1 MKSYIQHG
9 SDILPQAKHMSS
21 LKEDIRK
28 IAAESGF
35 QLFGVS
41 DLERLES
48 APFPDG
54 RGLMRPSEVM
64 KDARSAIVM
73 GMVIWDEAMNSAVAA
88 ASAGDFSGGATDYL
102 NLYYEVLETRGW
114 RFVERARKELG
125 ISAMPTH
132 TVQAKIAATLAGL
145 GFIGHNTQVVTPQ
158 YGPRVRWLVV
168 LTDAD
173 LEPDQPFAKD
183 LCAEQP
189 LCQKASL
196 CVRSCPYQAI
206 VPGPSQGMEP
216 GKKVDYAKCV
226 VSHEMDRDITPAHLK
241 HIRQITERGFME
253 CTICNLACPYGKPV
267 DEVVKKK
274 RGLA

>member
-1 MKSYIQHG
+1 M
-9 SDILPQAKHMSS
+9 QA
-21 LKEDIRK
+21 LKEDLRK
-28 IAAESGF
+28 LAVESGF

-54 RGLMRPSEVM
+54 RGIMRPSEVM

-88 ASAGDFSGGATDYL
+88 ASAGDFSGGASDYL
-102 NLYYEVLETRGW
+102 NIYYEVLETRGW
-114 RFVERARKELG
+114 RFVDRARKERG
-125 ISAMPTH
+125 INAIPTH

-145 GFIGHNTQVVTPQ
+145 GFIGHNTQVITPE

-168 LTDAD
+168 LTDAE
-173 LEPDQPFAKD
+173 LERDKPFARD

-189 LCQKASL
+189 LCQKESF
-196 CVRSCPYQAI
+196 CVRSCPYRAI
-206 VPGPSQGMEP
+206 IPGPSQGVEP
-216 GKKVDYAKCV
+216 GKKVDYGKCV
-226 VSHEMDRDITPAHLK
+226 VSHEMDKDIAPAHQK
-241 HIRQITERGFME
+241 HIRQVTERGFME
-253 CTICNLACPYGKPV
+253 CTICNITCPYGRPV
-267 DEVVKKK
+267 DDIVRKK